1 MTAWK
6 SVELACGPIEYLDSG
21 EGPTL
26 VFLHGAMKDARVWRE
41 VVARLEPHYRCIR
54 PTMPLGAHRLPMRPG
69 ADLTVAG
76 LARLTGEFLTAL
88 DLREVTLIQNH
99 WGAAQVMLAEGQGE
113 RLSRLVLTACEAFDN
128 YPPGPPGRLFARAAK
143 VPGALD
149 AMALPMRARWFRTR
163 MGAADVSAL
172 RPLPRDL
179 ADEWQLRF
187 TDRAVRGDLATV
199 LRDSY
204 LPADLARWAKATE
217 SFPGPA
223 LVVWAGGDRLMPREH
238 GPRLAASFPHGTLV
252 EIADSATCLPL
263 DQPVALAD
271 AISEFLAATGPAT

>member
-1 MTAWK
+1 MTATK
-6 SVELACGPIEYLDSG
+6 TVELACGPIEYLDSG

-41 VVARLEPHYRCIR
+41 VVARLEPSYRCIR
-54 PTMPLGAHRLPMRPG
+54 PTMPLGAHRLPMRPD

-113 RLSRLVLTACEAFDN
+113 RLERLVLTACEAFDN
-128 YPPGPPGRLFARAAK
+128 YPPGRPGRVFARAAR

-149 AMALPMRARWFRTR
+149 VMALPMRAKWFRAR

-172 RPLPRDL
+172 HPLPADL

-187 TDRAVRGDLATV
+187 TDRAVRGDLAKV

-204 LPADLARWAKATE
+204 DAAELARWAKAAE
-217 SFPGPA
+217 SFAGPV
-223 LVVWAGGDRLMPREH
+223 LVVWADRDRLMPREH
-238 GPRLAASFPHGTLV
+238 GPRLAASFPDSTFL
-252 EIADSATCLPL
+252 EISGSATCLPL
-263 DQPVALAD
+263 DQPVALAA
-271 AISEFLAATGPAT
+271 AIDEFLRANRLPS